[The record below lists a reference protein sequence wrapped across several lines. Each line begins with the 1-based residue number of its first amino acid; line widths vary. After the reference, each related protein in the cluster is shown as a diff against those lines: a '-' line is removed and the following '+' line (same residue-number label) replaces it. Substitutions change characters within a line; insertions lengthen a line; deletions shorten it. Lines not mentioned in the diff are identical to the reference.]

1 MTVPTSK
8 RRREVKLN
16 NSRRVLK
23 SEIEYY
29 DSKGEYA
36 TKKWDNPLL
45 RVDSLVEV
53 TDNAM
58 IAPNEVNSMLV
69 DDDNI
74 TRGSRRFD
82 SKNEKVT

>member
-1 MTVPTSK
+1 MCSKARPLGPTAK
-8 RRREVKLN
+8 K
-16 NSRRVLK
+16 
-23 SEIEYY
+23 YY
-29 DSKGEYA
+29 DSQGDYA
-36 TKKWDNPLL
+36 PKKWDNPVL

-58 IAPNEVNSMLV
+58 IAPNEVISMLV